1 MGEKPHGISYRSDID
16 GLRAVAVVPVILFH
30 LGLTQFSGGFVGVDV
45 FFVISGYLIS
55 AGIQKDI
62 AARQFSLIDFYE
74 RRSRRILPAL
84 FVMVA
89 FTLLAGWIMFLP
101 DDYKD
106 VGSSAVAVAA
116 FSSNILFWLQTDYFA
131 GAAELKPLLHTWSLA
146 VEEQYYIVLP
156 IFLWGV
162 MRYAKARFIPW
173 TLGLAVLSFVVS
185 IAMVKLAP
193 SAAYY
198 LLPSRAW
205 ELLLGALVAQGAVPA
220 IRSNTSAQVAS
231 AAGLAMIVAS
241 VFLLTEESSFPGL
254 NALWPCL
261 GAALVIHA
269 GASHS
274 NTLAARVLSVQP
286 VLFIGL
292 ISYSLYLWHWP
303 LIVFT
308 RYFYLTLTL
317 SPGMMAGVA
326 AGTFAAAVLS
336 WRFVERPF
344 RSRERVKK
352 KAIFVGAGAGIAAFG
367 AFGLAL
373 FVTAGVPQRFDS
385 SAPAIARADKP
396 LPGEPVCLVKEGAL
410 HWEEDRCFLSRKSG
424 PVTLV
429 WGDSHAYQYRRAIKE
444 IIAPKAVGS
453 ILMYATAGC
462 PPIFGVTVND
472 RPYCRPGNDRV
483 PDIIKT
489 YGVKRVVMFGH
500 WRPMM
505 EGGQTSLEMLKAT
518 IAQLRAKGVTVA
530 LVGDNPEYDFNNMPL
545 LYQRI
550 EGLTHGEA
558 QDFALPPK
566 YDGEW
571 NRAASKIVPAGAF
584 VDPMEVLCAG
594 HGKGCMVYGNLK
606 PLMSES
612 NHLSYEGAELVAPK
626 LAPLFG
632 TVL

>member
-1 MGEKPHGISYRSDID
+1 MGEKSHGISYRSDID

-30 LGLTQFSGGFVGVDV
+30 LGLALFSGGFVGVDV

-89 FTLLAGWIMFLP
+89 FTLLTGWIMFLP

-106 VGSSAVAVAA
+106 VGSSAVAVAV

-156 IFLWGV
+156 IFLWTV
-162 MRYAKARFIPW
+162 MRFAKARFVSW
-173 TLGLAVLSFVVS
+173 TLAMTLFSFALSVV
-185 IAMVKLAP
+185 MVQLAP

-205 ELLLGALVAQGAVPA
+205 ELLMGALVAQGAVPA
-220 IRSNTSAQVAS
+220 IRSRTTAEAAS
-231 AAGLAMIVAS
+231 AGGLALIIGS
-241 VFLLTEESSFPGL
+241 VFSLSEESSFPGI

-269 GASHS
+269 GATHPW
-274 NTLAARVLSVQP
+274 TIAARVLSIRP
-286 VLFIGL
+286 ILFIGL

-303 LIVFT
+303 LIVFA
-308 RYFYLTLTL
+308 RYYYLTLTL
-317 SPGMMAGVA
+317 SGAMMAAVATATFVA
-326 AGTFAAAVLS
+326 AILS
-336 WRFVERPF
+336 WRYVERPF

-352 KAIFVGAGAGIAAFG
+352 TAIFTGAGIGIAALG

-373 FVTAGVPQRFDS
+373 FVTAGVPQRFDGN
-385 SAPAIARADKP
+385 APMIARADKP
-396 LPGEPVCLVKEGAL
+396 LPGEPVCMVKEGAL
-410 HWEEDRCFLSRKSG
+410 TWAEERCFLSRKNG

-429 WGDSHAYQYRRAIKE
+429 WGDSHAYQYRRAIRD
-444 IIAPKAVGS
+444 IIAPKAAGS

-462 PPIFGVTVND
+462 PPIFGIVVND
-472 RPYCRPGNDRV
+472 RPYCRPSNDRV
-483 PDIIKT
+483 LNLIEV
-489 YGVKRVVMFGH
+489 YGIKRVVMFGH

-505 EGGQTSLEMLKAT
+505 ESGQTNLGMLQAT
-518 IAQLRAKGVTVA
+518 IARLKSSGVSVA

-550 EGLTHGEA
+550 DDLTHGTA

-566 YDGEW
+566 YDAEW
-571 NRAASKIVPAGAF
+571 NHAASKIMPAGAF

-594 HGKGCMVYGNLK
+594 QGKGCMVYANRK

-612 NHLSYEGAELVAPK
+612 NHLSYDGAALVAANLGP
-626 LAPLFG
+626 AFSIE
-632 TVL
+632 